1 MCFCDCGMRVT
12 YPILI
17 HGGLLLGQ
25 RLRFDRIV
33 DAVAGGV
40 RIEAIRCGRRA
51 KRGASRREG
60 RDRALN
66 VVLLVATVRD
76 RESVSWCCGCGVVA
90 KRCLVHSVILGGC

>member
-1 MCFCDCGMRVT
+1 MRVT
-12 YPILI
+12 YPILV

-76 RESVSWCCGCGVVA
+76 RESVSWWCRGVVVVVLL
-90 KRCLVHSVILGGC
+90 RRGVWCTV